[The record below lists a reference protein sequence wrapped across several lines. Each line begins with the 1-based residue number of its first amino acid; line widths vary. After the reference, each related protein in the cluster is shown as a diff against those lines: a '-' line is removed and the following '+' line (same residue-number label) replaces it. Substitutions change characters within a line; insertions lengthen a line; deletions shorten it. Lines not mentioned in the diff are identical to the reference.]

1 MDGLLAVCRAQ
12 NGDFVKPSELWAVSH
27 ATNSVTGE
35 APDGPY
41 LQFLRG
47 GGGGQGGLEGA
58 GDVRREGVS
67 FHYFLPVNL
76 REVVLC

>member
-1 MDGLLAVCRAQ
+1 MATLLRR
-12 NGDFVKPSELWAVSH
+12 VKPSELWAVSH
-27 ATNSVTGE
+27 ATNSVTEE

-47 GGGGQGGLEGA
+47 RGGGVRGGGVWGTKGEK
-58 GDVRREGVS
+58 GVS

-76 REVVLC
+76 QEVVLC

>member
-47 GGGGQGGLEGA
+47 GLEGA
-58 GDVRREGVS
+58 GDVRKEGVS